1 MQYWGV
7 HCLHDPQRD
16 QNLLF
21 GNSTSQFH
29 ESARQGSCVL
39 VLIYPK
45 ATAVQMTDWEG
56 KWRQLSGPRD
66 QQLLL
71 PNSWVIVLLLS
82 SHLSATV
89 QGKGRRGLATS
100 VAQETKVPPPSF
112 WHWQAPALFWPLV
125 DWMQRIP
132 QSMVTFAA
140 LKESGNCFWNSLI
153 ALSPTHCR
161 PFVCRRTQKRSGA
174 DTRQC
179 KERRKVEKRR
189 EMQSKS
195 VMGEIFWQPEE
206 ATAQKKVPWSP
217 ASPIIHHLLLRF
229 TKQSHS

>member
-1 MQYWGV
+1 
-7 HCLHDPQRD
+7 
-16 QNLLF
+16 
-21 GNSTSQFH
+21 
-29 ESARQGSCVL
+29 
-39 VLIYPK
+39 
-45 ATAVQMTDWEG
+45 MTDWEG

-100 VAQETKVPPPSF
+100 VAQEARVPPPSF

-140 LKESGNCFWNSLI
+140 LKESRNCFWNSLI

-174 DTRQC
+174 NTRQC

-206 ATAQKKVPWSP
+206 ATAQKKGSMITSEPHNPPFVV
-217 ASPIIHHLLLRF
+217 AIHQTESLLNL
-229 TKQSHS
+229 TKMSFVISLCDCWTK

>member
-1 MQYWGV
+1 
-7 HCLHDPQRD
+7 
-16 QNLLF
+16 
-21 GNSTSQFH
+21 
-29 ESARQGSCVL
+29 
-39 VLIYPK
+39 
-45 ATAVQMTDWEG
+45 MTDWEG

-140 LKESGNCFWNSLI
+140 LKESGNCFWNYLI

-161 PFVCRRTQKRSGA
+161 PFVCRRTKKRSGA
-174 DTRQC
+174 NTRQC
-179 KERRKVEKRR
+179 KERRKVEKEEKCKANQWWAKFSGNQKKRR
-189 EMQSKS
+189 HK
-195 VMGEIFWQPEE
+195 
-206 ATAQKKVPWSP
+206 KKVPWSP